1 MTPAISVTGLTRRYR
16 GHTALDNVT
25 FDAQGGVITGL
36 LGRNGAGKTTL
47 MRIITGQEFASAGD
61 VRVLGASLLENDAIL
76 RRMVFVR
83 EDQIYPDF
91 KISHLLRTAS
101 WFYPGWNDELADNL
115 LADFDL
121 PAGRPV
127 KKLSRGMRSA
137 LGIIIGLAARA
148 ELTMF
153 DEPYAGLDAVA
164 RQVFYD
170 HLLADYAA
178 FPRTVLL
185 STHLIDETAGLL
197 ERVLVMDKGHVVLDA
212 AADDLRGVATRVS
225 GPALAVDA
233 FTAGHAVW
241 DSRRM
246 GSQAS
251 VVVVGPLAEADR
263 NPARAG
269 HLTLEPLSL
278 QELVVHAAGR
288 PESDAPMMR
297 TSA

>member
-1 MTPAISVTGLTRRYR
+1 MTPVISVTGLTRRYR
-16 GHTALDNVT
+16 GHVALNNVN
-25 FDAQGGVITGL
+25 FDVEGGAITGL

-47 MRIITGQEFASAGD
+47 MRIIAGQEFASAGD
-61 VRVLGASLLENDAIL
+61 VRVFGANPVENDPIL

-83 EDQIYPDF
+83 EDQAYPDF
-91 KISHLLRTAS
+91 KVGHAVRAAE
-101 WFYPGWNDELADNL
+101 WFYPNWSGELADSL

-121 PAGRPV
+121 PSNRPV

-137 LGIIIGLAARA
+137 LGIVIGLAARA
-148 ELTMF
+148 EVTMF

-170 HLLADYAA
+170 HLLADYTA

-197 ERVLVMDKGHVVLDA
+197 EWVMVMDKGRVVIEA
-212 AADDLRGVATRVS
+212 PADDLRGVATRVS
-225 GPALAVDA
+225 GPVLAVDE
-233 FTAGHAVW
+233 FTAGRVVW
-241 DSRRM
+241 GSRRL

-251 VVVVGPLAEADR
+251 AVVVGALGEAERTR
-263 NPARAG
+263 N
-269 HLTLEPLSL
+269 LTLEPLSL
-278 QELVVHAAGR
+278 QELVVQAADR
-288 PESDAPMMR
+288 DAQIR